1 MDIISILVNRIDLL
15 CQTNEITTNK
25 MLFDCGLSK
34 DVINNMKKEK
44 PSIPSV
50 DKILKI
56 AQYFSVSVD
65 YLLGNEEK
73 PNTEIS
79 VDKKTLYN
87 KLKALCEEK
96 GTTVTKLCEI
106 VTGSSGNLATW
117 KKGYMRS
124 DYLAKAAEYLGISTD
139 YLLDIDTKRSE
150 NDTISELST
159 DKKRF
164 LELTNIERRLL
175 DAFKVISHDD
185 QLIELGRIE
194 RMAEENATPPMAFAA
209 RSAGSENTN
218 CHPKI
223 DPAKLEALDDIPTM
237 SEE

>member
-15 CQTNEITTNK
+15 CRANGITINK

-65 YLLGNEEK
+65 YLLDNEKK
-73 PNTEIS
+73 PNAEIS
-79 VDKKTLYN
+79 
-87 KLKALCEEK
+87 A
-96 GTTVTKLCEI
+96 
-106 VTGSSGNLATW
+106 
-117 KKGYMRS
+117 
-124 DYLAKAAEYLGISTD
+124 
-139 YLLDIDTKRSE
+139 
-150 NDTISELST
+150 
-159 DKKRF
+159 DKKRS

-175 DAFKVISHDD
+175 DAFKIISHDD

-194 RMAEENATPPMAFAA
+194 RMTEENATPPMAFAA
-209 RSAGSENTN
+209 RSAGPENTN
-218 CHPKI
+218 CRPQI

-237 SEE
+237 DEE